1 MPNFQDRS
9 QSEIVIN
16 STDHISLER
25 LSSDDAKRLKS
36 FLTES
41 NLQVHDSNL
50 ESTSVDPNTAA
61 SKHIEIDCFIN
72 ADPSNRQL
80 ILENLVRARSLMGR
94 NRRSGNES
102 LMIRFFKFLV
112 INLPQRNMVFNIKK
126 GRMIY
131 KRNSQNLRRT
141 NKLFISV
148 KDPFIKTENLGIN
161 LTDENKFNL
170 LILKLKEFIFETSK
184 GRIEDFITNTMCP
197 PEDEAEDD

>member
-1 MPNFQDRS
+1 MILINYLQSQYQMPNFQDRS

-72 ADPSNRQL
+72 AD
-80 ILENLVRARSLMGR
+80 
-94 NRRSGNES
+94 
-102 LMIRFFKFLV
+102 
-112 INLPQRNMVFNIKK
+112 
-126 GRMIY
+126 
-131 KRNSQNLRRT
+131 T
-141 NKLFISV
+141 
-148 KDPFIKTENLGIN
+148 
-161 LTDENKFNL
+161 
-170 LILKLKEFIFETSK
+170 
-184 GRIEDFITNTMCP
+184 
-197 PEDEAEDD
+197 